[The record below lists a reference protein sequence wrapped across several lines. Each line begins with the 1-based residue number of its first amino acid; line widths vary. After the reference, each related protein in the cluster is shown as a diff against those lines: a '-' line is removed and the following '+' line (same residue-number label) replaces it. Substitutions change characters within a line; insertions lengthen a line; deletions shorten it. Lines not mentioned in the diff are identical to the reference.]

1 MSTADEQD
9 VCDDIHDPEWSDDA
23 EDMVDDDSV
32 EKNSRRNVRYL
43 LIYVRISFGLRNT
56 KGKITNL
63 LISLCCIYIG

>member
-9 VCDDIHDPEWSDDA
+9 VGDDVHDPEWSDDA

-43 LIYVRISFGLRNT
+43 LIYVELVLVCEIQ
-56 KGKITNL
+56 KVTNL